1 MGKKGFTLLE
11 ITVVLVI
18 VGILASIGIAQYH
31 KVVRESYFGE
41 AKTNLS
47 MLRKL
52 MIAYKD
58 EYGSYPANVT
68 QEYNPLGVDL
78 ALWGNGRAS
87 DACADANFFFQYDC
101 WGDVEVGGTAQ
112 IPRCIA
118 FRCESGGK
126 NPQAPDLNERLVLF
140 IENGTLRKWSNGT
153 SYDMY

>member
-1 MGKKGFTLLE
+1 MRKNGFTLLE
-11 ITVVLVI
+11 ITIVLVI

-31 KVVRESYFGE
+31 KAVRDAYFGE
-41 AKTNLS
+41 AKSNLS

-58 EYGSYPANVT
+58 EHGSYPANVT

-78 ALWGNGRAS
+78 ALWGDGRAS
-87 DACADANFFFQYDC
+87 DTCANVNFFFQYDC
-101 WGDVEVGGTAQ
+101 WGTEGGQ

-140 IENGTLRKWSNGT
+140 VENGTLRKWSNGT
-153 SYDMY
+153 YYDMY